1 MKPHT
6 APNGFTL
13 AELLVALALFGL
25 IAGASVAMLATGINT
40 REAMQARLGD
50 QAALLRTRALLGADI
65 GQAIPRRTRN
75 ETGQPVPAFT
85 SDSARGLLFGLTRT
99 GWSNPDAAPR
109 ASLQRV
115 EYRLADAQLQRL
127 AAPMLDGAPLG
138 PPAILLRGITA
149 ARLRIHSGGAWH
161 DRWPPDGQAA
171 APDALPTALELTV
184 ESPATGTLRQVF
196 LLPPQNVPGSA
207 P

>member
-1 MKPHT
+1 MKQSG
-6 APNGFTL
+6 PNGFTL

-25 IAGASVAMLATGINT
+25 IAGASVAMLAMGINT
-40 REAMQARLGD
+40 REVMQQRLGD
-50 QAALLRTRALLGADI
+50 QAALLRARALLGADL
-65 GQAIPRRTRN
+65 GQASPRRTRS
-75 ETGQPVPAFT
+75 EAGLPVPAFT
-85 SDSARGLLFGLTRT
+85 SDPARGLLFGLTRA

-115 EYRLADAQLQRL
+115 EYRLVGAELQRL

-138 PPAILLRGITA
+138 PPAVLLRGITA
-149 ARLRIHSGGAWH
+149 ARLRIHSNGAWH

-171 APDALPTALELTV
+171 ALDAMPSALELTV

-196 LLPPQNVPGSA
+196 LLPPGNTAGGQP
-207 P
+207 